1 MHLPSLA
8 FSRLTKP
15 YRQSPV
21 WPKILCL
28 SLTLG
33 LGLTS
38 CNRPGETEPEVV
50 ETAIA
55 NPTVVAVG
63 RLGPVGGVIKL
74 SVPNAADSRVN
85 QILVREGDRVQAGQV
100 IAVLQGAERRE
111 RDLAE
116 ALQNVAL
123 FEARLAQV
131 EAGTAKQAEIAAQRS
146 NIIRLEA
153 DLRTQRLEKEAAIAA
168 AEADLRDAE
177 LTYARQTSLVNDGA
191 ISQQAQD
198 QARQVLDNRRATVI
212 QRQAQLANTEQ
223 TLQQQLQTE
232 QQNLS
237 QLQEVRPVDV
247 QVARAELERA
257 RIAVEQ
263 RQADLEDTQVKVP
276 IPGQILRINTKVG
289 EQVNTQQGIVELGL
303 TEQMFA
309 RAEVYET
316 EVGKIRK
323 GQRAKIVSEYGG
335 FEGEIEGTVEQ
346 IGLQIGSPQL
356 QQSST
361 NPTNDENTRVVAVD
375 IRIDSDDS
383 EKVAALTNMQVRVEI
398 GVSN

>member
-1 MHLPSLA
+1 MHLPPLHFPRLIGPRRSCQSLLA
-8 FSRLTKP
+8 LLVLVSG
-15 YRQSPV
+15 
-21 WPKILCL
+21 
-28 SLTLG
+28 LG
-33 LGLTS
+33 LGS
-38 CNRPGETEPEVV
+38 CNRPGKTEPEVV
-50 ETAIA
+50 ETGIA

-100 IAVLQGAERRE
+100 IAVLQGEERRQ

-116 ALQNVAL
+116 AQQNVAL
-123 FEARLAQV
+123 FEARLAQTQ
-131 EAGTAKQAEIAAQRS
+131 AGTAKQAEIAAQRS

-153 DLRTQRLEKEAAIAA
+153 DLRTQQLEKQAAIAA
-168 AEADLRDAE
+168 AQADLREAE
-177 LTYARQTSLVNDGA
+177 LTYERQASLADDGA
-191 ISQQAQD
+191 ISQQALD
-198 QARQVLDNRRATVI
+198 QARQVLDNRRATLI

-223 TLQQQLQTE
+223 TLQQQIEIE

-247 QVARAELERA
+247 QVAQAELERA
-257 RIAVEQ
+257 RLAVEQ

-289 EQVNTQQGIVELGL
+289 EQVNTQQGIVELGF

-346 IGLQIGSPQL
+346 IGLQIGAPLL

-375 IRIDSDDS
+375 IRIDPEDS

-398 GVSN
+398 DVE

>member
-1 MHLPSLA
+1 MHPS
-8 FSRLTKP
+8 FSPRLRLFP
-15 YRQSPV
+15 LV
-21 WPKILCL
+21 L
-28 SLTLG
+28 SGLLTLG

-38 CNRPGETEPEVV
+38 CKPQPEPEL
-50 ETAIA
+50 ETSEDTVSA

-85 QILVREGDRVQAGQV
+85 QILVKEGDRVQAGQV
-100 IAVLQGAERRE
+100 IAVLQGEERRQ

-116 ALQNVAL
+116 AQQNVAL
-123 FEARLAQV
+123 FEARLAQT
-131 EAGTAKQAEIAAQRS
+131 EAGNAKQAEIAAQRS
-146 NIIRLEA
+146 TIARLEA
-153 DLRTQRLEKEAAIAA
+153 DLNTQRLEKQAAIFAA
-168 AEADLRDAE
+168 QADLREAE
-177 LTYARQTSLVNDGA
+177 LTYQRQTSLMGEGA
-191 ISQQAQD
+191 ISQQALD
-198 QARQVLDNRRATVI
+198 QALQVRDNRKATFI

-223 TLQQQLQTE
+223 TLE
-232 QQNLS
+232 QQIQIEQDNLR

-247 QVARAELERA
+247 QVAQAELERS
-257 RIAVEQ
+257 RLAVEQ

-316 EVGKIRK
+316 EVGKIRE

-335 FEGEIEGTVEQ
+335 FEGEITGTVEQ

-356 QQSST
+356 QQSSS

-383 EKVAALTNMQVRVEI
+383 ERVAALTNMQVRVEI
-398 GVSN
+398 DVSGEGDKP

>member
-1 MHLPSLA
+1 MHLSPFA
-8 FSRLTKP
+8 FSSLTRSH
-15 YRQSPV
+15 RQSPV
-21 WPKILCL
+21 WPSLLGLAL
-28 SLTLG
+28 SLG
-33 LGLTS
+33 LAG
-38 CNRPGETEPEVV
+38 CNRPDQTEPEIV
-50 ETAIA
+50 ETALA

-85 QILVREGDRVQAGQV
+85 QILVKEGDRVQAGQV

-116 ALQNVAL
+116 AMQNVAL

-168 AEADLRDAE
+168 AQADLRDAE
-177 LTYARQTSLVNDGA
+177 LTYNRQTSLVNDGA
-191 ISQQAQD
+191 ISQQALD
-198 QARQVLDNRRATVI
+198 QARQVLDNRSATVL

-223 TLQQQLQTE
+223 TLEQQIQIE
-232 QQNLS
+232 QQNLI

-316 EVGKIRK
+316 EVGKISQ

-375 IRIDSDDS
+375 IRIDPADS
-383 EKVAALTNMQVRVEI
+383 EKVTALTNMQVRVEI
-398 GVSN
+398 DVSN